1 MTSSSSSLDT
11 QLDAPLRGKT
21 ALVTGGARGLGEAIS
36 RRLASAGARVA
47 LVGRDKDRLAAL
59 AAELPHEPLVVP
71 ADLAEPDAPLTAL
84 HSAIDAFGRLDVL
97 INNAGMS
104 RGGPSHLITAADLD
118 RVFALNV
125 RAGLLLA
132 GHAAP
137 HIAEAGG
144 GSIVFMSSVL
154 GNRGTPGATLY
165 AATKGALD
173 AASRALAAEWG
184 PSGVRVNTV
193 RPGVT
198 RSDMTAGFVDNPAVH
213 AAYLKRVPLRRL
225 GTAEDVAETVLFL
238 SSPASAYLTGLQ
250 IDVDGGWGAT
260 APSVRAAE

>member
-1 MTSSSSSLDT
+1 MASSSSGVGA
-11 QLDAPLRGKT
+11 LDAPLLGKT

-59 AAELPHEPLVVP
+59 AAELPHEPLVIP
-71 ADLAEPDAPLTAL
+71 ADLTEPDAPLAAL
-84 HSAIDAFGRLDVL
+84 ATAIDEFGQLDVL
-97 INNAGMS
+97 VNNAGLS
-104 RGGPSHLITAADLD
+104 LGGPSHLLTAADVD

-132 GHAAP
+132 AHAAP
-137 HIAEAGG
+137 HIAESGG
-144 GSIVFMSSVL
+144 GSIVFISSAL
-154 GNRGTPGATLY
+154 SNRGTPGAHLY

-198 RSDMTAGFVDNPAVH
+198 RTDMVATLVADPAVQ
-213 AAYLKRVPLRRL
+213 AAYLKRVPLRRV
-225 GTAEDVAETVLFL
+225 GTPEDVAETVFWL
-238 SSPASAYLTGLQ
+238 SSPAGEYLTGLR

>member
-1 MTSSSSSLDT
+1 MASPNSSPDT
-11 QLDAPLRGKT
+11 PPDRPLLGKT

-59 AAELPHEPLVVP
+59 AEELPHDPVVIP
-71 ADLAEPDAPLTAL
+71 ADLAEPEAPLAAL
-84 HSAIDAFGRLDVL
+84 ATAIDAFGRLDVL
-97 INNAGMS
+97 VNNAGTS
-104 RGGPSHLITAADLD
+104 HPGPSNLLTAADVD

-132 GHAAP
+132 GHAAA

-144 GSIVFMSSVL
+144 GSIVFLSSAL
-154 GNRGTPGATLY
+154 SNRGTPGAALY

-173 AASRALAAEWG
+173 AASKALAAEWG
-184 PSGVRVNTV
+184 PSGVRVNAV

-198 RSDMTAGFVDNPAVH
+198 RSDMVAGLVDNPAVQT
-213 AAYLKRVPLRRL
+213 AYLKRVPLRRV
-225 GTAEDVAETVLFL
+225 GTPEDVAETVYFL
-238 SSPASAYLTGLQ
+238 CSPASSYLTGLL

-260 APSVRAAE
+260 APSVRATE

>member
-1 MTSSSSSLDT
+1 MASSSNGGDSVDQPFL
-11 QLDAPLRGKT
+11 GKT

-36 RRLASAGARVA
+36 RRLASAGARVT

-59 AAELPHEPLVVP
+59 AAELPHEPVVIP
-71 ADLAEPDAPLTAL
+71 ADLSEPAAPLAAL
-84 HSAIDAFGRLDVL
+84 ATVIDELGRLDVL
-97 INNAGMS
+97 VNNAGTS
-104 RGGPSHLITAADLD
+104 HPGPSNLLTAADVD

-132 GHAAP
+132 AHAAP
-137 HIAEAGG
+137 HITEAGG
-144 GSIVFMSSVL
+144 GSIVFISSTL
-154 GNRGTPGATLY
+154 SNRGTPGAVLY

-193 RPGVT
+193 RPGIT
-198 RSDMTAGFVDNPAVH
+198 RSDMVAGVVGDPAVQ
-213 AAYLKRVPLRRL
+213 AAYLKRVPLRRI
-225 GTAEDVAETVLFL
+225 GTPEDVAETVFWL
-238 SSPASAYLTGLQ
+238 SSPAGAYLTGLQ

-260 APSVRAAE
+260 APSVRAAG

>member
-1 MTSSSSSLDT
+1 MTSPET
-11 QLDAPLRGKT
+11 TYDALTTPLLGKA

-59 AAELPHEPLVVP
+59 AAELPHGALAIP
-71 ADLAEPDAPLTAL
+71 ADLTDPDAPLAAL
-84 HSAIDAFGRLDVL
+84 DSALQALGRLDVL
-97 INNAGMS
+97 VNNAGLS
-104 RGGPSHLITAADLD
+104 DPGPSNELTAERLD
-118 RVFALNV
+118 RLFAVNV
-125 RAGLLLA
+125 RAPLLLA

-144 GSIVFMSSVL
+144 GAIVFISSAL
-154 GNRGTPGATLY
+154 SNRGNTQTASY

-173 AASRALAAEWG
+173 AAGRALAAEWG
-184 PSGVRVNTV
+184 PAGVRVNVV

-198 RSDMTAGFVDNPAVH
+198 SSDMTEGLVGNPAIR
-213 AAYLKRVPLRRL
+213 AAYLSRVPLRRV
-225 GTAEDVAETVLFL
+225 GAADDVAEAVLYL
-238 SSPASAYLTGLQ
+238 STPASGYVTGQL

-260 APSVRAAE
+260 APSIRATE

>member
-1 MTSSSSSLDT
+1 MASSSSGVGA
-11 QLDAPLRGKT
+11 LDAPLLGKT

-59 AAELPHEPLVVP
+59 AAELPHEPLAIP
-71 ADLAEPDAPLTAL
+71 ADLTEPDAPLAAL
-84 HSAIDAFGRLDVL
+84 ATAIDEFGQLDVL
-97 INNAGMS
+97 VNNAGTS
-104 RGGPSHLITAADLD
+104 HPGPSNQLTAADVD

-132 GHAAP
+132 AHAAP
-137 HIAEAGG
+137 HIAESGG
-144 GSIVFMSSVL
+144 GSIVFISSAL
-154 GNRGTPGATLY
+154 SNRGTPGAVLY

-173 AASRALAAEWG
+173 SASKALAAEWG

-193 RPGVT
+193 RPGIT
-198 RSDMTAGFVDNPAVH
+198 RSDMVVGVVDNPAVQ
-213 AAYLKRVPLRRL
+213 AAYLKRVPLRRI
-225 GTAEDVAETVLFL
+225 GTPEDVAETVFWL